1 MFSINVYALLYP
13 DATLSFVIPLVAMKF
28 DELPN
33 VFHEPFLVST
43 PVGDSV
49 LAKRVYRGC
58 PILFINR
65 VTLVDLVELD
75 MLDFDVILGI
85 DWLHYFFASI
95 DCRTQV
101 EKFKCTNEPVVEWK
115 GGT

>member
-49 LAKRVYRGC
+49 LSKRVYRGC
-58 PILFINR
+58 PISLPNR
-65 VTLVDLVELD
+65 FALVYLVELD
-75 MLDFDVILGI
+75 MFDFDVILGM
-85 DWLHYFFASI
+85 Y
-95 DCRTQV
+95 
-101 EKFKCTNEPVVEWK
+101 
-115 GGT
+115 